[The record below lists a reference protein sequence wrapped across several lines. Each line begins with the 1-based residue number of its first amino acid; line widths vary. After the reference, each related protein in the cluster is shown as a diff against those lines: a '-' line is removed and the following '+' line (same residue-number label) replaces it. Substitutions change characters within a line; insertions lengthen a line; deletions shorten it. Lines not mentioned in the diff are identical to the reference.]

1 MGHDYI
7 DSEENNYGT
16 FDSLGYEEIFSKKSL
31 VEEESKGVFKGT
43 K

>member
-1 MGHDYI
+1 MGHDYN
-7 DSEENNYGT
+7 DSEENNYGV

-31 VEEESKGVFKGT
+31 VEEESKDVFKGT